1 MRRCRVRLAPPVY
14 RNRNRW
20 WRKAADIGAF
30 PIISSSP
37 SGAEKIIKADLINEQ
52 KPAFGISCSFG
63 DLVGPN
69 RMGGRGRGT
78 RRCMELFYRH
88 WIDDNISKKGITRD
102 LEAMAKA
109 GIDETFT
116 GNVTDTRPNFVSPG
130 EQDRKMV
137 NRGQVCDARR
147 ECAEHA
153 VREAE
158 RSGAK
163 IRMFNCPGWSPSD
176 GPWVNPEQAMRCL
189 ASTELRVSGSC
200 KLRKRRGAPAGYFQQ
215 AAVHALP
222 APESDSNRAM
232 GRQCSG
238 RAPIAV
244 PKLPAAQ
251 KIATYGDCRLC

>member
-1 MRRCRVRLAPPVY
+1 M
-14 RNRNRW
+14 NRNPLLALV
-20 WRKAADIGAF
+20 AALAILSAR
-30 PIISSSP
+30 
-37 SGAEKIIKADLINEQ
+37 
-52 KPAFGISCSFG
+52 
-63 DLVGPN
+63 N

-78 RRCMELFYRH
+78 RRRMELFYRH
-88 WIDDNISKKGITRD
+88 LIDDNISKKAITRD

-116 GNVTDTRPNFVSPG
+116 GNVTDTRLNFVSPG
-130 EQDRKMV
+130 EQDRKMI

-176 GPWVNPEQAMRCL
+176 GPWVKPEQAMRCL

-238 RAPIAV
+238 RAPITV